1 MLFPTIDFALFFAG
15 SFALVWSLNNQNL
28 LKKLV
33 LLALSLLFYASW
45 DWHFVFLI
53 LASGAISY
61 LGGLYVDAAHSR
73 PFRRAVLTLCI
84 ALDLGILVYFKYLNF
99 LVAQI
104 LNFAHMVSLDPGLA
118 FVNVTLPVAISF
130 LTFHAIS
137 YVVDVYRGRVSASR
151 SPLDVMLYLSFFPH
165 LVAGPIVRAHE
176 FLPQL
181 QRPGRTGDFSLG
193 ENLLLILGGLF
204 KKMVIANYI
213 AVRFVDPVFTD
224 PSQFARFDLIV
235 ATYAYAIQIYCDFSA
250 YTDIAIG
257 VAALFGYRF
266 PQNFNQPYRA
276 LGFSDFWRRW
286 HMTLSVWL
294 RDYLYI
300 PLGGNRHGEWATTRN
315 LMITMLLGGL
325 WHGANWTFLIWGA
338 MHGLA
343 LTADHRWQRSKA
355 YAKLSGA
362 GAYQAIAWIV
372 TFHFVCFTW
381 IFFRSASLDDALQFL
396 SGVWTDNGADV
407 TAPWIVAPLLLAGA
421 VTHLMPEA
429 TRRIAG
435 AAFDR
440 QGMPA
445 QIALGFAALYVIL
458 VMAPAA
464 SAPFIY
470 FRF

>member
-1 MLFPTIDFALFFAG
+1 MLFPTIDFALFFSA
-15 SFALVWSLNNQNL
+15 SFALVWSLNHQNL
-28 LKKLV
+28 LKKIV
-33 LLALSLLFYASW
+33 LLALSLIFYASW
-45 DWHFVFLI
+45 DWRFVFLL
-53 LASGAISY
+53 LASGAISFI
-61 LGGLYVDAAHSR
+61 GGAYVDVAAAR
-73 PFRRAVLTLCI
+73 PFRRLALGLCI

-99 LVAQI
+99 LIAQFI
-104 LNFAHMVSLDPGLA
+104 NLAHGLGFEPPLDY
-118 FVNVTLPVAISF
+118 VNVTLPVAISF

-137 YVVDVYRGRVSASR
+137 YVVDVYRGRVAASR
-151 SPLDVMLYLSFFPH
+151 SPLDVLLYQSFFPH

-181 QRPGRTGDFSLG
+181 ARPGRPADFSLG
-193 ENLLLILGGLF
+193 ENLMLILGGLF
-204 KKMVIANYI
+204 KKMVIANYL
-213 AVRFVDPVFTD
+213 AVRFVDGVFTD
-224 PSQFARFDLIV
+224 PSQFSRIDLIV
-235 ATYAYAIQIYCDFSA
+235 ATYAYALQIYCDFSA

-300 PLGGNRHGEWATTRN
+300 PLGGNRHGGAQTARN
-315 LMITMLLGGL
+315 LMITMILGGI

-338 MHGLA
+338 MHALA
-343 LTADHRWQRSKA
+343 LTADHNWRLTRA
-355 YAKLSGA
+355 YERINGYFTYK
-362 GAYQAIAWIV
+362 AIAWLV
-372 TFHFVCFTW
+372 TFHFVCLTW
-381 IFFRSASLDDALQFL
+381 IFFRSPSLDEAQAFL
-396 SGVWTDNGADV
+396 AGLWSDNGAGV
-407 TAPWIVAPLLLAGA
+407 TLPWIVGPLLLAGA

-429 TRRIAG
+429 TRRVMG

-440 QGMPA
+440 RGALA
-445 QIALGFAALYVIL
+445 QIALGFAALYVIV
-458 VMAPAA
+458 VMAPPG

>member
-28 LKKLV
+28 LKKFV
-33 LLALSLLFYASW
+33 LLALSLFFYASW

-53 LASGAISY
+53 LASGAISFA
-61 LGGLYVDAAHSR
+61 GGLYVDAAQSR
-73 PFRRAVLTLCI
+73 PFRRTALAVCV

-104 LNFAHMVSLDPGLA
+104 LNFAHLLSLDPALA

-130 LTFHAIS
+130 LTFHALS
-137 YVVDVYRGRVSASR
+137 YVIDVYRGRVSPSR
-151 SPLDVMLYLSFFPH
+151 SPLDVVLYLSFFPH

-181 QRPGRTGDFSLG
+181 QRPGRAEDFSLG
-193 ENLLLILGGLF
+193 ENLMLILGGLF
-204 KKMVIANYI
+204 KKMVIANYL

-224 PSQFARFDLIV
+224 PSQFSRIDLII

-315 LMITMLLGGL
+315 LMITMLLGGI

-343 LTADHRWQRSKA
+343 LTVDHRWQRSQTFA
-355 YAKLSGA
+355 RLNGN
-362 GAYQAIAWIV
+362 GFYQAIAWIV

-396 SGVWTDNGADV
+396 VGVWTDNGAGI

-440 QGMPA
+440 QGTPA
-445 QIALGFAALYVIL
+445 QIALGFGALYVVLI
-458 VMAPAA
+458 MAPAA

>member
-15 SFALVWSLNNQNL
+15 SFALAWSLNNRNL
-28 LKKLV
+28 LKKIV
-33 LLALSLLFYASW
+33 LLALSLFFYATW
-45 DWHFVFLI
+45 DWRFVFLI
-53 LASGAISY
+53 LASGAISFA
-61 LGGLYVDAAHSR
+61 GGLYLDAARAR
-73 PFRRAVLTLCI
+73 PHRKLVLALCA
-84 ALDLGILVYFKYLNF
+84 ALDLGILIYFKYLNF
-99 LVAQI
+99 LIAQI
-104 LNFAHMVSLDPGLA
+104 INLAHSLSLNPPFD

-130 LTFHAIS
+130 LTFHALS
-137 YVVDVYRGRVSASR
+137 YVIDVYRGRVSASR
-151 SPLDVMLYLSFFPH
+151 SPLDILLYVSFFPH

-181 QRPGRTGDFSLG
+181 RRPGRAADFSLG
-193 ENLLLILGGLF
+193 ENLFLILGGLF
-204 KKMVIANYI
+204 KKMVIANYL

-224 PSQFARFDLIV
+224 PSQFSRFDLIL

-276 LGFSDFWRRW
+276 LGFSEFWRRW

-300 PLGGNRHGEWATTRN
+300 PLGGNRHGKLATMRN
-315 LMITMLLGGL
+315 LLVTMILGGI

-343 LTADHRWQRSKA
+343 LTVDHAWVRTKA
-355 YAKLSGA
+355 YARLSDL
-362 GAYQAIAWIV
+362 GAYKALAWLA
-372 TFHFVCFTW
+372 TFHFVCLAW
-381 IFFRSASLDDALQFL
+381 IFFRSSTLDDAVLYL
-396 SGVWTDNGADV
+396 SGIWTDNGAEA
-407 TAPWIVAPLLLAGA
+407 TAPWIVAPLLIAGA
-421 VTHLMPEA
+421 ATHLMPEP
-429 TRRIAG
+429 TRRLLGAG
-435 AAFDR
+435 FDR
-440 QGMPA
+440 QGAPA
-445 QIALGFAALYVIL
+445 QIVIGFCALYVIL
-458 VMAPAA
+458 VMAPSA

>member
-28 LKKLV
+28 LKKFV
-33 LLALSLLFYASW
+33 LLALSLFFYASW

-53 LASGAISY
+53 LASGAISFA
-61 LGGLYVDAAHSR
+61 GGLYVDAAQSR
-73 PFRRAVLTLCI
+73 PFRRTVLTLCI

-104 LNFAHMVSLDPGLA
+104 LNFAHALSLDPALA

-130 LTFHAIS
+130 LTFHALS
-137 YVVDVYRGRVSASR
+137 YVIDVYRGRVSPSH
-151 SPLDVMLYLSFFPH
+151 SPLDVLLYLSFFPH

-181 QRPGRTGDFSLG
+181 QRPGRAEDFSLG
-193 ENLLLILGGLF
+193 ENLMLILGGLF
-204 KKMVIANYI
+204 KKMVIANYL

-224 PSQFARFDLIV
+224 PSQFSRIDLII
-235 ATYAYAIQIYCDFSA
+235 ATYAYAVQIYCDFSA

-276 LGFSDFWRRW
+276 RGFSDFWRRW

-300 PLGGNRHGEWATTRN
+300 PLGGNRHGEWATMRN
-315 LMITMLLGGL
+315 LMITMLLGGI

-343 LTADHRWQRSKA
+343 LTVDHRWQRSKTFA
-355 YAKLSGA
+355 TLSGN
-362 GAYQAIAWIV
+362 GFYQAIAWIV

-381 IFFRSASLDDALQFL
+381 IFFRSASLDDSLQFL
-396 SGVWTDNGADV
+396 AGVWTDNGAGI

-445 QIALGFAALYVIL
+445 QIALGFGALYVVLI
-458 VMAPAA
+458 MAPAA

>member
-1 MLFPTIDFALFFAG
+1 MLFPTIDFALFFAA

-28 LKKLV
+28 LKKIV
-33 LLALSLLFYASW
+33 LLGLSLLFYATW
-45 DWHFVFLI
+45 NWRFVFLI
-53 LASGAISY
+53 LASGAISFA
-61 LGGLYVDAAHSR
+61 GGLYLDAARAR
-73 PFRRAVLTLCI
+73 PYRKLVLALCA
-84 ALDLGILVYFKYLNF
+84 ALDLGILIYFKYLNF
-99 LVAQI
+99 LIAQI
-104 LNFAHMVSLDPGLA
+104 INLAHSLSLNPPFD

-130 LTFHAIS
+130 LTFHALS
-137 YVVDVYRGRVSASR
+137 YVIDVYRGRVSASR
-151 SPLDVMLYLSFFPH
+151 SPLDILLYVSFFPH

-181 QRPGRTGDFSLG
+181 QRPGRTGDFSFG
-193 ENLLLILGGLF
+193 ENLFLILGGLF

-224 PSQFARFDLIV
+224 PSQFSRFDLIL

-300 PLGGNRHGEWATTRN
+300 PLGGNRHGRLATMRN
-315 LMITMLLGGL
+315 LMLTMILGGI
-325 WHGANWTFLIWGA
+325 WHGANWTFLIWGL

-343 LTADHRWQRSKA
+343 LTVDHAWQRSKA
-355 YAKLSGA
+355 CARVNDLF
-362 GAYQAIAWIV
+362 AYKAIAWLV
-372 TFHFVCFTW
+372 TFHFVCLAW
-381 IFFRSASLDDALQFL
+381 IFFRSSSLDDATVFL
-396 SGVWTDNGADV
+396 SGILADNGAAT
-407 TAPWIVAPLLLAGA
+407 TAPWIIAPLLLAGA
-421 VTHLMPEA
+421 ATHLVPEP
-429 TRRIAG
+429 TRRVLGAG
-435 AAFDR
+435 FDR
-440 QGMPA
+440 QRAPA
-445 QIALGFAALYVIL
+445 QIAIGFAVLYVIL
-458 VMAPAA
+458 AMAPTA

>member
-1 MLFPTIDFALFFAG
+1 MLFPTIDFALFFSA
-15 SFALVWSLNNQNL
+15 SFALVWSLNQQNL
-28 LKKLV
+28 LKKIV
-33 LLALSLLFYASW
+33 LLGLSLIFYASW
-45 DWHFVFLI
+45 DWRFVFLL
-53 LASGAISY
+53 LASGAISFVGGAY
-61 LGGLYVDAAHSR
+61 LDAAAAR
-73 PFRRAVLTLCI
+73 PFRRLALALCI

-99 LVAQI
+99 LIAQF
-104 LNFAHMVSLDPGLA
+104 LNLTHALGFEPPLDY
-118 FVNVTLPVAISF
+118 VNVTLPVAISF

-137 YVVDVYRGRVSASR
+137 YVVDVYRGRVPASR
-151 SPLDVMLYLSFFPH
+151 SPLDVLLYQSFFPH

-181 QRPGRTGDFSLG
+181 ARPGRPADFSLG

-204 KKMVIANYI
+204 KKMVIANYL
-213 AVRFVDPVFTD
+213 AVRFVDGVFTD
-224 PSQFARFDLIV
+224 PSQFSRTDLIV

-300 PLGGNRHGEWATTRN
+300 PLGGNRHGGVQTARN
-315 LMITMLLGGL
+315 LMITMILGGI

-338 MHGLA
+338 MHALA
-343 LTADHRWQRSKA
+343 LTADHNWRLSRA
-355 YAKLSGA
+355 YERISGHPV
-362 GAYQAIAWIV
+362 YKAIAWLV
-372 TFHFVCFTW
+372 TFHFVCLAW
-381 IFFRSASLDDALQFL
+381 IFFRSPSLDEAQAFL
-396 SGVWTDNGADV
+396 AGLWTDNGAAV
-407 TAPWIVAPLLLAGA
+407 TLPWVVGPLLLAGA

-429 TRRIAG
+429 TRRVMG

-440 QGMPA
+440 QGALA
-445 QIALGFAALYVIL
+445 QIALGFATLYVIL
-458 VMAPAA
+458 VMAPPG